1 MVTVA
6 AANQIPG
13 DSTFKHKAK
22 NTGDWDVLEKHS
34 PTSSSSHGN
43 SENHDAAKQMTE
55 SSSAT
60 EVLKHQGVT
69 RNFQNVPSGFMND
82 NITVDS
88 ETKSP
93 NNHTIT
99 TDIEVPSLSLD
110 IRGYEFSDGT
120 RKHAIHKDAQGVT
133 SSFDN
138 ENSSDEETTEKDVT
152 KSVTIQG
159 DYDNVDFPSER
170 TISSWL
176 VPPSGQ
182 DDPWNQ
188 EGSSEEIA
196 RNQDEKADRDQN
208 FKKVNS
214 SWPIHSSGPNDSLT
228 QDPSRM
234 VTRPVSNQHD
244 EGDDDSITTIS
255 PEEMAALWP
264 EEQDS
269 YRESPLS
276 SIGHYGELEQD
287 SDRNLNWGGY
297 EDWWAKTYA
306 NHRPYYTDEQLR
318 IPQETKK
325 QLPDSTSIWD
335 MASFREYEDSND
347 SPDDVSRA
355 TSTILSSK
363 STPITE
369 NSTVVSSLD
378 DYPSYQVW
386 EALHKYHQSNKHS
399 VKKANPQNLYN
410 DRQMNLKDAE
420 RVPGG
425 SSIQDILMTSPET
438 TLPGADIPTTENYV
452 DIIQFSELNTVPS
465 DQNITESTSNHS
477 NLKGMPSHSPAID
490 AITLSTSTEFS
501 VPSSTRNILST
512 ENVPAQNIV
521 GTDKPS
527 YSESKETSA
536 HTEYSSESSVPLN
549 SESNVKRTDTQ
560 SLMARILG
568 TTTSTKIS
576 HETEICYRGR
586 CIKTKT
592 KDSDIDQFS
601 TD

>member
-1 MVTVA
+1 LVTVA

-13 DSTFKHKAK
+13 ESTFKQKEK
-22 NTGDWDVLEKHS
+22 NTGDQDVLEKHS

-43 SENHDAAKQMTE
+43 SENHDAAIKMTE
-55 SSSAT
+55 SSGAI
-60 EVLKHQGVT
+60 EVLEHQGVT
-69 RNFQNVPSGFMND
+69 RNFHNVPSGFMND

-93 NNHTIT
+93 NNHTVT

-110 IRGYEFSDGT
+110 IDGYEFSDGT
-120 RKHAIHKDAQGVT
+120 RKHTIHKEAQGVT
-133 SSFDN
+133 STFSN
-138 ENSSDEETTEKDVT
+138 ENSSDEETTEKDMT

-159 DYDNVDFPSER
+159 DYDNTDFPSER
-170 TISSWL
+170 TISPWL

-182 DDPWNQ
+182 DGPWNQ

-196 RNQDEKADRDQN
+196 ENQDEKADRDQI

-214 SWPIHSSGPNDSLT
+214 SLPIRSSNLNDSST
-228 QDPSRM
+228 QDPSRL
-234 VTRPVSNQHD
+234 VTKPVSNQHD
-244 EGDDDSITTIS
+244 GDDDSITTIS

-269 YRESPLS
+269 YRGSPLS

-335 MASFREYEDSND
+335 MTSFREYEGSND

-355 TSTILSSK
+355 TSTILSSN
-363 STPITE
+363 STPITK

-399 VKKANPQNLYN
+399 VKKANPQNLY
-410 DRQMNLKDAE
+410 DRQMNLQDAE
-420 RVPGG
+420 RVPGD
-425 SSIQDILMTSPET
+425 SSIQDILTSPENI
-438 TLPGADIPTTENYV
+438 LPGADIPTTENYV
-452 DIIQFSELNTVPS
+452 DIRQFSELNTSQS
-465 DQNITESTSNHS
+465 DQNITESTSNHD

-490 AITLSTSTEFS
+490 AITLSTSTELS
-501 VPSSTRNILST
+501 VSSSTRDILST
-512 ENVPAQNIV
+512 ENVPDQNIV
-521 GTDKPS
+521 GTDNPS

-536 HTEYSSESSVPLN
+536 HTEYSSESGVPLN